1 MSDQVRPLCEIN
13 EFDKFLEKCLEQ
25 KVLNYTLKPLT
36 KPGDNYGSIMQ
47 SVDVKIAGKS
57 EDEVVNCTK
66 YFERESAE

>member
-1 MSDQVRPLCEIN
+1 MSDQVCPLCEIK

-57 EDEVVNCTK
+57 EDEVINQEK
-66 YFERESAE
+66 NDKKSER